1 MIGKWNATIK
11 NDSIIVNN
19 LTNKTS
25 AGYYNEFVFEE
36 KPMLMYMLA
45 LGTLVFFIMLHIY
58 YKCLYK
64 SEHKDQPQRD
74 TRFLFVYNPEASR
87 CRNLLRLYWLIL
99 LNFNPYLNLC
109 LVYNKFLLRWVRNLM
124 IQSYFLTV
132 SLAFGINSALLSLD
146 YSDEFT
152 KAETKIG
159 LFFIVIS
166 GCLLLRPLVIKC
178 MYGMLYEPHAR
189 VESYKEGNNGME
201 SDLGRS

>member
-1 MIGKWNATIK
+1 MTGKWNTTIK

-19 LTNKTS
+19 VTKT
-25 AGYYNEFVFEE
+25 YPDNYNEFLFED
-36 KPMLMYMLA
+36 KSMLMYMLA
-45 LGTLVFFIMLHIY
+45 LGTLVFFIFLHIY

-74 TRFLFVYNPEASR
+74 TRYLFVYNPEASR
-87 CRNLLRLYWLIL
+87 WCNLLRLYWLII

-109 LVYNKFLLRWVRNLM
+109 MVYNKFLLRWVRNLM

-152 KAETKIG
+152 KSEAKIG
-159 LFFIVIS
+159 LFFIIIS
-166 GCLLLRPLVIKC
+166 GCLLLRPLVIKF
-178 MYGMLYEPHAR
+178 MYGMLYEPHGR
-189 VESYKEGNNGME
+189 VENYKKEGNIGMN
-201 SDLGRS
+201 SDAGRS